1 MSEDHTNGAGGAD
14 GNGSGADG
22 NGSGADG
29 NGSGADGNGSGAD
42 RQGPGEG
49 NGEPA
54 DTGPPLLS
62 LRGVEKTYDGIV
74 ALDGVDLDVHG
85 GEFHCLVGPNGSGK
99 STLLRIVLG
108 LIRPTAGEV
117 DLPEGGVGCGFQE
130 GNFYRGLTV
139 AENLDVFAALM
150 GADDAAWREEVVRT
164 LRLNRVENRVA
175 GDLSGGYGKKLD
187 LALAMLDRPDVLF
200 LDEPFGDLDDVSK
213 ERLLE
218 FLADYS
224 TAGNA
229 VVVSTHHLVDFEPL
243 VDRLTILHDGDV
255 VVDAPSSTIDLGDHD
270 SLQAFYVDRILELE
284 RAADATTDGDD
295 PTASLETDPAP
306 GDGD

>member
-1 MSEDHTNGAGGAD
+1 MSEDHTNGAGGAR
-14 GNGSGADG
+14 GNGSD
-22 NGSGADG
+22 
-29 NGSGADGNGSGAD
+29 AD
-42 RQGPGEG
+42 RDDRERGGG
-49 NGEPA
+49 GDGTGRDGRGDGRGAPA
-54 DTGPPLLS
+54 DAGPPLLS

-117 DLPEGGVGCGFQE
+117 DLPAGGIGCGFQE

-139 AENLDVFAALM
+139 GENLDVFAALM

-175 GDLSGGYGKKLD
+175 GDLSGGFAKKLD

-224 TAGNA
+224 AAGNA

-243 VDRLTILHDGDV
+243 VDRLTILHDGTV
-255 VVDAPSSTIDLGDHD
+255 VVDAPSSAIDLGDHD
-270 SLQAFYVDRILELE
+270 TLQAFYVDRILELE
-284 RAADATTDGDD
+284 RAADSTTDADD
-295 PTASLETDPAP
+295 TAADLETDLAP
-306 GDGD
+306 GDGEDD